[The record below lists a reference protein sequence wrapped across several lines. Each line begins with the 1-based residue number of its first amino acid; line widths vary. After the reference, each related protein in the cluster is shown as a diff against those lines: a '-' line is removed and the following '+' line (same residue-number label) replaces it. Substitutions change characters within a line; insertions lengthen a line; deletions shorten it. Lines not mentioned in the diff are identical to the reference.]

1 MIRKLFLFSGA
12 TFVISLVCLAGAAAL
27 ISNEVG
33 TTGWNWGWIKDGD
46 SIRFRNGPAAKPEPT
61 TNKTLAWTG
70 GDLLAVD
77 LPADVVYTQGPA
89 ASVTITGP
97 QSLVNRIT
105 LDNGRLSIA
114 DGVNQKESI
123 NLTWNKDGIE
133 AHSSHQ
139 GARITVTAPAVRRFE
154 MTGSGDLDL
163 RGYDQPSI
171 DISIAGSGSVH
182 AVGHTTAL
190 KLNVSGSGSADL
202 AALETRDADISVNGS
217 GNASL
222 HATGKAR
229 IDISGSGNVDLAT
242 KPAKLDTTI
251 SGSGTVNNGEDD
263 DSDN

>member
-1 MIRKLFLFSGA
+1 MIRKLFLFSGGA
-12 TFVISLVCLAGAAAL
+12 FLVALVCLAGAAAL
-27 ISNEVG
+27 VSNEVG
-33 TTGWNWGWIKDGD
+33 TKGWNIGLIKDGD
-46 SIRFRNGPAAKPEPT
+46 HLRIGKGEAGKPEPST
-61 TNKTLAWTG
+61 SKTIAWTG

-114 DGVNQKESI
+114 DGPEHRESVNF
-123 NLTWNKDGIE
+123 TWGKDGFE
-133 AHSSHQ
+133 ARTSHQ
-139 GARITVTAPAVRRFE
+139 GARITVTAPNVKRFE

-182 AVGHTTAL
+182 AVGRTQAL

-202 AALETRDADISVNGS
+202 AALETKDADVSVNGS
-217 GNASL
+217 GDATI
-222 HATGKAR
+222 HATGQAK

-242 KPAKLDTTI
+242 KPAKIDTTI
-251 SGSGTVNNGEDD
+251 SGSGTVDNGEDS
-263 DSDN
+263 SDN